1 MSNHSNRNGEGQ
13 KHLPDADYED
23 EKKKIIKE
31 AIDEWLD
38 TQFAAFGR
46 WTFYGILSALLAACA
61 YFAFVYHGFG
71 K

>member
-1 MSNHSNRNGEGQ
+1 MTHHHHERQ
-13 KHLPDADYED
+13 KIMPPIDNDD

-38 TQFAAFGR
+38 TQFASFGR
-46 WTFYGILSALLAACA
+46 WTFYGILSAVLAAFA